1 MQQYKRDLTK
11 VERRLVKRIILL
23 VVAASVLWL
32 LFAPNWGLV
41 HYRKLQRQV
50 DSLAQEN
57 RNLEERNA
65 ELQKEIDRLQNDD
78 TYLEELARRKYGLLK
93 ENETVYEVK

>member
-23 VVAASVLWL
+23 VAVVSVLWL

-41 HYRKLQRQV
+41 HYRKLQNQV
-50 DSLAQEN
+50 DSLAREN
-57 RNLEERNA
+57 RDLEERNA
-65 ELQKEIDRLQNDD
+65 ELLKEIDRLQDDD
-78 TYLEELARRKYGLLK
+78 TYLEELARQKYGLLK

>member
-23 VVAASVLWL
+23 VTAASVLWL

-57 RNLEERNA
+57 RNLEERNV

>member
-57 RNLEERNA
+57 RNLEERNV